1 MDTHETIDPAPQ
13 MSVLIPLS
21 SEDAKLLRELS
32 RSMMC
37 DDKQQ
42 CVQVLIRRAH
52 AQQFLETPTATSAPG
67 ALVGR
72 PLVSLGQGEYRH
84 NVMPEDV

>member
-37 DDKQQ
+37 NDKQQ

-52 AQQFLETPTATSAPG
+52 AQQFLETPG
-67 ALVGR
+67 AEER
-72 PLVSLGQGEYRH
+72 PLVSLGQGEYRR
-84 NVMPEDV
+84 NVMPGDV